1 MDPLKDFFKRHARDF
16 DHREP
21 PAGAW
26 KNISRSLW
34 HGNDRGRTLAI
45 WRAAAVL
52 FFGLSA
58 YLFFS
63 SGDLGRAREVSRLQG
78 EFKDLESFYTDQI
91 AEKVSLIDDFENAH
105 EDDQLTQDI
114 QKLDA
119 MYQVLQEE
127 MKTKPSEK
135 VKDALILNMLV
146 RIDLLN
152 QQIKKL
158 EENRKKNPAAPA
170 GSQA

>member
-1 MDPLKDFFKRHARDF
+1 MDTIKDFFRKNRQEL

-26 KNISRSLW
+26 KNISQSLW
-34 HGNDRGRTLAI
+34 QSGERGRALAI
-45 WRAAAVL
+45 WRAAAIL

-63 SGDLGRAREVSRLQG
+63 SGELGRAREVSRLQG
-78 EFKDLESFYTDQI
+78 EFKDLESFYTGQI
-91 AEKVSLIDDFENAH
+91 AERVSLIEDFENAY
-105 EDDQLTQDI
+105 EDDQFSQDI

-119 MYQVLQEE
+119 MYQVLREE
-127 MKTKPSEK
+127 MKSKPTEK
-135 VKDALILNMLV
+135 VKDALILNILV

-158 EENRKKNPAAPA
+158 EENRKNES
-170 GSQA
+170 GSQV

>member
-1 MDPLKDFFKRHARDF
+1 MIMDPLRDFFQRNLRSF

-21 PAGAW
+21 PADAW
-26 KNISRSLW
+26 KNITRSLW
-34 HGNDRGRTLAI
+34 QSDRSRQALVM

-58 YLFFS
+58 YLFLS
-63 SGDLGRAREVSRLQG
+63 SGDLGRAREVTRLQG
-78 EFKDLESFYTDQI
+78 EFKDLESFYTGQI
-91 AEKVSLIDDFENAH
+91 AEKVSMIDGFENAN
-105 EDDQLTQDI
+105 EDDQVTQDL

-119 MYQVLQEE
+119 MYQVLREE
-127 MKTKPSEK
+127 MKSKPTEK

-158 EENRKKNPAAPA
+158 EEDRKKNP
-170 GSQA
+170 GSEA